1 MGPQIR
7 TAHTSVV
14 PVVLL
19 LAIAG
24 AGGYIPL
31 LLN

>member
-1 MGPQIR
+1 MGPQIK

-19 LAIAG
+19 LAIADV
-24 AGGYIPL
+24 GGHLPL
-31 LLN
+31 LLD